1 MKTLVTGSS
10 GHLGEAL
17 VRTLRDTGWSVVGLD
32 VQPSPFTDIVG
43 SIADAAVVA
52 KAMQGV
58 DGVLHTATLHKPHVV
73 THSRREFVDTNIV
86 GTLTLL
92 EAAVDAGVKAF
103 INTSTT
109 SVFGRALTPAA
120 GEPTAWIT
128 EAVHPI
134 PKNIYG
140 VTKKAA
146 EDLCELF
153 NTKFGLPC
161 LILRTSRFFTNED
174 DDANLRR
181 RYVDQNVKTNEYLY
195 RRVDLADVVTA
206 HLRAL
211 ERAQAIGF
219 RRYIVSATTP
229 FSPGQTARLRD
240 DAPGVLRELFPA
252 YETEYERRGW
262 KMFRGIDRVY
272 VNSLAREELG
282 WDPHWT
288 FARVLDRLAANEDPQ
303 SPLARTVGIK
313 GYHPGRPAEE
323 LYPTE

>member
-1 MKTLVTGSS
+1 
-10 GHLGEAL
+10 
-17 VRTLRDTGWSVVGLD
+17 
-32 VQPSPFTDIVG
+32 
-43 SIADAAVVA
+43 
-52 KAMQGV
+52 
-58 DGVLHTATLHKPHVV
+58 
-73 THSRREFVDTNIV
+73 VDTNIV

-92 EAAVDAGVKAF
+92 DAAVDAGVTAF

-128 EAVHPI
+128 EAVDPI

-161 LILRTSRFFTNED
+161 IILRTSRFFANAD

-181 RYVDQNVKTNEYLY
+181 RYADQNVKTNEYLY

-211 ERAQAIGF
+211 ERAPAIGF

-229 FSPGQTARLRD
+229 FSAGQTARLRD
-240 DAPGVLRELFPA
+240 DAPGVLRDLFPA

-262 KMFRGIDRVY
+262 KMFTGIDRVY

-288 FARVLDRLAANEDPQ
+288 FARVLDCLAANEDPQ
-303 SPLARTVGIK
+303 SPLARAVGIK

>member
-1 MKTLVTGSS
+1 MKILVTGSS

-17 VRTLRDTGWSVVGLD
+17 VRTLRDTDWSVVGLD

-92 EAAVDAGVKAF
+92 DAAVVAGITAF
-103 INTSTT
+103 IYTSTT
-109 SVFGRALTPAA
+109 SVFGRALTPGA

-128 EAVHPI
+128 EAVAPI

-161 LILRTSRFFTNED
+161 LVLRTSRFFANE

-181 RYVDQNVKTNEYLY
+181 RYVDQNVKANEYLY

-206 HLRAL
+206 HLLAL
-211 ERAQAIGF
+211 ERAPAIGF
-219 RRYIVSATTP
+219 GRYIVSATAP
-229 FSPGQTARLRD
+229 FSPEHTAGLRD
-240 DAPGVLRELFPA
+240 DAPRVLRELFPA

-262 KMFRGIDRVY
+262 KMFTGIDRIY
-272 VNSLAREELG
+272 VNTLARQELG

-288 FARVLDRLAANEDPQ
+288 FARVLDCLAANEDPQ

>member
-1 MKTLVTGSS
+1 MKILVTGSS
-10 GHLGEAL
+10 GHLGEGL
-17 VRTLRDTGWSVVGLD
+17 VRTLRDAGRSVIGLD
-32 VQPSPFTDIVG
+32 IQPSPFTDVVG
-43 SIADAAVVA
+43 SVTDPAVVA
-52 KAMQGV
+52 KAMQDVG
-58 DGVLHTATLHKPHVV
+58 GVLHTATLHKPHVV
-73 THSRREFVDTNIV
+73 THSRREFVDTNIA

-92 EAAVDAGVKAF
+92 DAAVAAGVTAF
-103 INTSTT
+103 IYTSTT

-128 EAVHPI
+128 EAVVPV

-161 LILRTSRFFTNED
+161 LIFRTSRFFANED
-174 DDANLRR
+174 DDAGLRLT
-181 RYVDQNVKTNEYLY
+181 YVDQNVKTNEYLY

-211 ERAQAIGF
+211 ERVPAIGF
-219 RRYIVSATTP
+219 GRYIVSATTP
-229 FSPGQTARLRD
+229 FSQEHTASLRD
-240 DAPGVLRELFPA
+240 DAPNVVRELFPA

-262 KMFRGIDRVY
+262 QMFASIDRIY
-272 VNSLAREELG
+272 VNALARRELG
-282 WDPHWT
+282 WDPYWT
-288 FARVLDRLAANEDPQ
+288 FARVLDCLAANEETQ
-303 SPLARTVGIK
+303 STLARNVGIK
-313 GYHPGRPAEE
+313 GYHPGRPAAE